1 MRTICLNREDF
12 DYILWGKVYERLVAS
27 EYPLRINASLRS
39 DDNIGIILFQDVI
52 VGRMYSAIESIETG
66 WPVGHEIF
74 DISTE
79 LNQRLLDAG
88 KMVNHEWVKGATH
101 VVSIPWGTMAGTG
114 EAAYWDFYWKTD
126 DVAATLE
133 TIRLG
138 GKLTKLK

>member
-12 DYILWGKVYERLVAS
+12 DYILWGKVYDRLLAS
-27 EYPLRINASLRS
+27 EHPLRINGTLRS
-39 DDNIGIILFQDVI
+39 DDNIGIIMFQE
-52 VGRMYSAIESIETG
+52 IESGMTKPLDSIETG
-66 WPVGHEIF
+66 WPVGREIF

-79 LNQRLLDAG
+79 LNQRLLDDG
-88 KMVNHEWVKGATH
+88 KMVNHQWVMGATH
-101 VVSIPWGTMAGTG
+101 IVSIPWGTMAGSG